1 MAERR
6 SGGDLLRALR
16 GALTPRGSAFFVA
29 ALAALLVGEVLGER
43 DLISIAALLAALPL
57 AAVVV
62 VARSR
67 YRIRLRRTLTPQRV
81 EAGREARVLLR
92 MENMARLPT
101 TTLLM
106 EDTLPYA
113 LGGRPRFV
121 LRGLEST
128 GVREVTYGVRTEHRG
143 HFEIGP
149 LTVRVS
155 DPFGCAEVTRS
166 FSSVETLT
174 VTPVVWDLPPVRI
187 DGSWLGGGEG
197 RSTTVAATGEADVSI
212 REYREGDDLRRI
224 HWKAT
229 ARTGELMVRRDE
241 QPRLSRGSIL
251 LDTRTV
257 AHRGD
262 GPSASFEWAVS
273 AAASIGMWL
282 SRRGYALRLVTVDGA
297 VSTSSSPSIAASQLL
312 DSLAVVATARTTT
325 LAAALPQMANPGGGG
340 GLTVAV
346 LGLLERPEAE
356 RIAALGPASGSAVA
370 ILLDAPSWQG
380 GAAVPDARVAIARD
394 VLASAGWR
402 VLVARQDTDL
412 AALWPEAARRA
423 TRSFDVATA
432 GGAGR

>member
-29 ALAALLVGEVLGER
+29 ALAALLVGEILGER
-43 DLISIAALLAALPL
+43 DLVSIAALLAALPL
-57 AAVVV
+57 AAVIV

-67 YRIRLRRTLTPQRV
+67 YRIRLLRTLTPQRV

-92 MENMARLPT
+92 MENVARLPT

-155 DPFGCAEVTRS
+155 DPFGCAEVTRA

-257 AHRGD
+257 AHRGE

-282 SRRGYALRLVTVDGA
+282 SRRGYALRLVTVDGTVA
-297 VSTSSSPSIAASQLL
+297 AASSPGVAASKLL
-312 DSLAVVATARTTT
+312 DSLAVVTTARTTT
-325 LAAALPQMANPGGGG
+325 LAAALPQMANPGGG
-340 GLTVAV
+340 
-346 LGLLERPEAE
+346 
-356 RIAALGPASGSAVA
+356 
-370 ILLDAPSWQG
+370 
-380 GAAVPDARVAIARD
+380 
-394 VLASAGWR
+394 
-402 VLVARQDTDL
+402 
-412 AALWPEAARRA
+412 
-423 TRSFDVATA
+423 
-432 GGAGR
+432 

>member
-1 MAERR
+1 MTERR
-6 SGGDLLRALR
+6 TGGDLLRALR
-16 GALTPRGSAFFVA
+16 GALTPRGSAFFAA
-29 ALAALLVGEVLGER
+29 ALAALLLGEILGER
-43 DLISIAALLAALPL
+43 DLVSIAALLAALPVVS
-57 AAVVV
+57 VVV

-67 YRIRLRRTLTPQRV
+67 YRIRLRRTLTPRRV
-81 EAGREARVLLR
+81 EAGHEARVLLR
-92 MENMARLPT
+92 LENAARLPT
-101 TTLLM
+101 STLLM

-143 HFEIGP
+143 RFEIGP

-155 DPFGCAEVTRS
+155 DPFGCAEITRS

-174 VTPVVWDLPPVRI
+174 VTPVVWELPSARVG
-187 DGSWLGGGEG
+187 GSWLGGGEG

-251 LDTRTV
+251 LDTRAV

-262 GPSASFEWAVS
+262 GPSSSFEWAVS
-273 AAASIGMWL
+273 AAASIGLWL
-282 SRRGYALRLVTVDGA
+282 SGRGYGLRLVTIDGTVA
-297 VSTSSSPSIAASQLL
+297 AASSPGAAASQLL
-312 DSLAVVATARTTT
+312 DTLAVVTTARSTT
-325 LAAALPQMANPGGGG
+325 LGAALPRMAGPGGAG

-346 LGLLERPEAE
+346 LGLLDRPEAE
-356 RIAALGPASGSAVA
+356 RIAALGP
-370 ILLDAPSWQG
+370 
-380 GAAVPDARVAIARD
+380 
-394 VLASAGWR
+394 
-402 VLVARQDTDL
+402 
-412 AALWPEAARRA
+412 
-423 TRSFDVATA
+423 
-432 GGAGR
+432 